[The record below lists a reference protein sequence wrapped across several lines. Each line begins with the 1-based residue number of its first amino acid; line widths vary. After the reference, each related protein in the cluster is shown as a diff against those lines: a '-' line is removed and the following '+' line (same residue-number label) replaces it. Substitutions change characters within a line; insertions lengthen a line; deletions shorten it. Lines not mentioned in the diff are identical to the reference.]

1 MIRPPRISDLA
12 AVFAVERDVFGTHVY
27 PDFFFRQALDLWGET
42 FFVAESELG
51 ALDGYAIGASSH
63 EPGVM
68 WVLSL
73 AVRSASRGRGI
84 GKALMLELL
93 AAMKARGTTS
103 AKLTVHPG
111 NRAVTLY
118 RNLGFE
124 VVTNDPAYFGENEP
138 RLVMELRF
146 TAAPR
151 SNPA

>member
-1 MIRPPRISDLA
+1 MIRRPGTSDIK

-27 PDFFFRQALDLWGET
+27 PDFFFRQALDLWGDT
-42 FFVAESELG
+42 FFVADGENG
-51 ALDGYAIGASSH
+51 ALDGYVIGAPSH

-73 AVRSASRGRGI
+73 AVRGASRGRGI
-84 GKALMLELL
+84 GKALMQEVL
-93 AAMKARGTTS
+93 AAMKARGVAS
-103 AKLTVHPG
+103 AKLTVHPD

-118 RNLGFE
+118 QNLGFE
-124 VVTNDPAYFGENEP
+124 VITKDPNYFGENDP

-146 TAAPR
+146 TGAPR